1 MKISNLIIEN
11 YRNIQSINIKLGD
24 NTAFVGNN
32 NSGKSNILRAVT
44 LPFLSNDIGYNGK
57 NLTWSDI
64 NSQAKK
70 EYYEYIFANQKSI
83 LDDSLNM
90 EEFTGALPKVVVEVT
105 LQPKNDFELYFVKDL
120 SCEVNENDEIR
131 YGIRYEFFPK
141 NINEVIKRIKEV
153 FVSQGIETTESDEI
167 DMSIIESIRMNLLPI
182 DLYTHSIKIPNKDI
196 SIPYDVLKLF
206 KYTSL
211 IAERDDF
218 SQSTERLGSKS
229 LVKLLHMKLNTDS
242 KIIVEK
248 EYTKFFEKLKSLS
261 EMENIINWQENS
273 EIEHAKDFFEKI
285 SILPNMPNMNSLL
298 SSVKLGYSDEHLSSQ
313 GLGHRNLILLLV
325 LLNSFLEKKEDTAFS
340 VITLEEPEAHLCINN
355 KKLMSSYMNAFSAKQ
370 NSVQLLYSTHSTEFI
385 NKLDF
390 DSVVMVNDG
399 CAFSLSTELS
409 NDGKDYLTKNPNLD
423 LYKLFF
429 SKRCILV
436 EGLTEELFIRSYI
449 NSQNFLSEIE
459 VISFH
464 KGFKDIMNIWL
475 KLNQGSSNRLGIV
488 RDFDNQPKAQNE
500 HEEYNN
506 YDNIRVTTTT
516 EYTLEPEIV
525 KTGQNFELLREYFS
539 RKFNWNVA
547 DADELSNKWREAKS
561 SIMLQVCKDMSNG
574 ELLSL
579 QMPEHIKTIID
590 FLSPVKENSSEAI
603 IQEES
608 SNEN

>member
-11 YRNIQSINIKLGD
+11 YRNIQSINIKLED

-64 NSQAKK
+64 NNQAKK
-70 EYYEYIFANQKSI
+70 IYYEYIFANHKSI
-83 LDDSLNM
+83 IDGSVNL
-90 EEFTGALPKVVVEVT
+90 EEFTRVLPKVIVEVT
-105 LQPKNDFELYFVKDL
+105 LRPKNNLELYFVKDL
-120 SCEVNENDEIR
+120 SCDINESDEIR

-141 NINEVIKRIKEV
+141 SINDVLKRIKEI
-153 FVSQGIETTESDEI
+153 FISQGIETTETNKI
-167 DMSIIESIRMNLLPI
+167 DISIIESIKMNLLPI
-182 DLYTHSIKIPNKDI
+182 DLYTHSIKVPNKDT

-218 SQSTERLGSKS
+218 SQSTERIGSKS
-229 LVKLLHMKLNTDS
+229 LVKLLHMKLDTDS
-242 KIIVEK
+242 KITVEK

-273 EIEHAKDFFEKI
+273 EIEYAKNFFEKI

-325 LLNSFLEKKEDTAFS
+325 LLNSFIEKKEDTAFS
-340 VITLEEPEAHLCINN
+340 VVTLEEPEAHLCVNN
-355 KKLMSSYMNAFSAKQ
+355 KKLMSSYMNAFATKD

-385 NKLDF
+385 NKLHF
-390 DSVVMVNDG
+390 DSVIIVNDG

-409 NDGKDYLTKNPNLD
+409 SDCKDYLTKNPNLD

-429 SKRCILV
+429 SRRCILV

-449 NSQNFLSEIE
+449 NSQQYLSDIE

-464 KGFKDIMNIWL
+464 KGFKDIMDIWV
-475 KLNQGSSNRLGIV
+475 KLNHDSSNRLGIV

-500 HEEYNN
+500 HEEYNQYN
-506 YDNIRVTTTT
+506 NICVTTTS

-525 KTGQNFELLREYFS
+525 NTGQNFELLSDYF
-539 RKFNWNVA
+539 KHNFNWEVA
-547 DADELSNKWREAKS
+547 DKTELSKKWTDSKS
-561 SIMLQVCKDMSNG
+561 SIMLQVCKDISSG
-574 ELLSL
+574 ELLNL
-579 QMPEHIKTIID
+579 QMPEHIKKIID
-590 FLSPVKENSSEAI
+590 FLLPVKEIYSETI
-603 IQEES
+603 ISEES
-608 SNEN
+608 

>member
-1 MKISNLIIEN
+1 
-11 YRNIQSINIKLGD
+11 SINIKLED

-64 NSQAKK
+64 NNQAKK
-70 EYYEYIFANQKSI
+70 IYYEYIFANHKSI
-83 LDDSLNM
+83 IDGSVNL
-90 EEFTGALPKVVVEVT
+90 EEFTRVLPKVIVEVT
-105 LQPKNDFELYFVKDL
+105 LRPKNNLELYFVKDL
-120 SCEVNENDEIR
+120 SCDINESDEIR

-141 NINEVIKRIKEV
+141 SINDVLKRIKEI
-153 FVSQGIETTESDEI
+153 FISQGIETTETNKI
-167 DMSIIESIRMNLLPI
+167 DISIIESIKMNLLPI
-182 DLYTHSIKIPNKDI
+182 DLYTHSIKVPNKDT

-218 SQSTERLGSKS
+218 SQSTERIGSKS
-229 LVKLLHMKLNTDS
+229 LVKLLHMKLDTDS
-242 KIIVEK
+242 KITVEK

-273 EIEHAKDFFEKI
+273 EIEYAKNFFEKI

-298 SSVKLGYSDEHLSSQ
+298 SSVKLGYSNEHLSSQ

-325 LLNSFLEKKEDTAFS
+325 LLNSFIEKKEDTAFS
-340 VITLEEPEAHLCINN
+340 VVTLEEPEAHLCVNN
-355 KKLMSSYMNAFSAKQ
+355 KKLMSSYMNAFATKD

-385 NKLDF
+385 NKLHF
-390 DSVVMVNDG
+390 DSVIIVNDG

-409 NDGKDYLTKNPNLD
+409 SECKDYLTKNPNLD

-429 SKRCILV
+429 SRRCILV

-449 NSQNFLSEIE
+449 NSQQYLSDIE

-464 KGFKDIMNIWL
+464 KGFKDIMDIWV
-475 KLNQGSSNRLGIV
+475 KLNYDSSNRLGIV

-500 HEEYNN
+500 HEEYNQYN
-506 YDNIRVTTTT
+506 NICVTTTS

-525 KTGQNFELLREYFS
+525 NTGQNFELLSDYFK
-539 RKFNWNVA
+539 RNFNWEVA
-547 DADELSNKWREAKS
+547 DKTELSKKWTDSKS
-561 SIMLQVCKDMSNG
+561 SIMLQVCKDISSG
-574 ELLSL
+574 ELLNL
-579 QMPEHIKTIID
+579 QMPEHIKKIID
-590 FLSPVKENSSEAI
+590 FLLPVKEIYSETI
-603 IQEES
+603 ISEES
-608 SNEN
+608 

>member
-11 YRNIQSINIKLGD
+11 YRNIQSINIKLED

-64 NSQAKK
+64 NNQAKK
-70 EYYEYIFANQKSI
+70 IYYEYIFANHKSI
-83 LDDSLNM
+83 IDGSVNL
-90 EEFTGALPKVVVEVT
+90 EEFTRVLPKVIVEVT
-105 LQPKNDFELYFVKDL
+105 LRPKNNLELYFVKDL
-120 SCEVNENDEIR
+120 SCDINESDEIR

-141 NINEVIKRIKEV
+141 SINDVLKRIKEI
-153 FVSQGIETTESDEI
+153 FISQGIETTETNKI
-167 DMSIIESIRMNLLPI
+167 DISIIESIKMNLLPI
-182 DLYTHSIKIPNKDI
+182 DLYTHSIKVPNKDT

-218 SQSTERLGSKS
+218 SQSTERIGSKS
-229 LVKLLHMKLNTDS
+229 LVKLLHMKLDTDS
-242 KIIVEK
+242 KITVEK

-273 EIEHAKDFFEKI
+273 EIEYANNFFEKI

-298 SSVKLGYSDEHLSSQ
+298 SSVKLGYSNEHLSSQ

-325 LLNSFLEKKEDTAFS
+325 LLNSFIEKKEDTAFS
-340 VITLEEPEAHLCINN
+340 VVTLEEPEAHLCVNN
-355 KKLMSSYMNAFSAKQ
+355 KKLMSSYMNAFATKD

-385 NKLDF
+385 NKLHF
-390 DSVVMVNDG
+390 DSVIIVNDG

-409 NDGKDYLTKNPNLD
+409 SECKDYLTKNPNLD

-429 SKRCILV
+429 SRRCILV

-449 NSQNFLSEIE
+449 NSQQYLSDIE

-464 KGFKDIMNIWL
+464 KGFKDIMDIWV
-475 KLNQGSSNRLGIV
+475 KLNYDSSNRLEIV

-500 HEEYNN
+500 HEEYNQYN
-506 YDNIRVTTTT
+506 NICVTTTS

-525 KTGQNFELLREYFS
+525 NTGQNFELLSDYFK
-539 RKFNWNVA
+539 RNFNWEVA
-547 DADELSNKWREAKS
+547 DKTELSKKWTDSKS
-561 SIMLQVCKDMSNG
+561 SIMLQVCKDISSG
-574 ELLSL
+574 ELLNL
-579 QMPEHIKTIID
+579 QMPEHIKKIID
-590 FLSPVKENSSEAI
+590 FLLPVKEIYSETI
-603 IQEES
+603 ISEES
-608 SNEN
+608 

>member
-11 YRNIQSINIKLGD
+11 YRNIQSINIKLED

-64 NSQAKK
+64 NNQAKK
-70 EYYEYIFANQKSI
+70 IYYEYIFANHKSI
-83 LDDSLNM
+83 IDGSVNL
-90 EEFTGALPKVVVEVT
+90 EEFTRVLPKVIVEVT
-105 LQPKNDFELYFVKDL
+105 LRPKNNLELYFVKDL
-120 SCEVNENDEIR
+120 SCDINESDEIR

-141 NINEVIKRIKEV
+141 SINDVLKRIKEI
-153 FVSQGIETTESDEI
+153 FISQGIETTETNKI
-167 DMSIIESIRMNLLPI
+167 DISIIESIKMNLLPI
-182 DLYTHSIKIPNKDI
+182 DLYTHSIKVPNKDT

-218 SQSTERLGSKS
+218 SQSTERIGSKS
-229 LVKLLHMKLNTDS
+229 LVKLLHMKLDTDS
-242 KIIVEK
+242 KITVEK

-273 EIEHAKDFFEKI
+273 EIEYAKNFFEKI
-285 SILPNMPNMNSLL
+285 SILPNMPNMNSLH

-325 LLNSFLEKKEDTAFS
+325 LLNSFIEKKEDTAFS
-340 VITLEEPEAHLCINN
+340 VVTLEEPEAHLCVNN
-355 KKLMSSYMNAFSAKQ
+355 KKLMSSYMNAFATKD

-385 NKLDF
+385 NKLHF
-390 DSVVMVNDG
+390 DSVIIVNDG

-409 NDGKDYLTKNPNLD
+409 SDCKDYLTKNPNLD

-429 SKRCILV
+429 SRRCILV

-449 NSQNFLSEIE
+449 NSQQYLSDIE

-464 KGFKDIMNIWL
+464 KGFKDIMDIWV
-475 KLNQGSSNRLGIV
+475 KLNHDSSNRLGIV

-500 HEEYNN
+500 HEEYNQYN
-506 YDNIRVTTTT
+506 NICVTTTS

-525 KTGQNFELLREYFS
+525 NTGQNFELLSDYF
-539 RKFNWNVA
+539 KHNFNWEVA
-547 DADELSNKWREAKS
+547 DKTELSKKWTDSKS
-561 SIMLQVCKDMSNG
+561 SIMLQVCKDISSG
-574 ELLSL
+574 ELLNL
-579 QMPEHIKTIID
+579 QMPEHIKKIID
-590 FLSPVKENSSEAI
+590 FLLPVKEIYSETI
-603 IQEES
+603 ISEES
-608 SNEN
+608 

>member
-11 YRNIQSINIKLGD
+11 YRNIQSISIKLED

-64 NSQAKK
+64 NNQAKK
-70 EYYEYIFANQKSI
+70 IYYEYIFANHKSI
-83 LDDSLNM
+83 IDGSVNL
-90 EEFTGALPKVVVEVT
+90 EEFTRVLPKVIVEVT
-105 LQPKNDFELYFVKDL
+105 LRPKNNLELYFVKDL
-120 SCEVNENDEIR
+120 SCDINESDEIR

-141 NINEVIKRIKEV
+141 SINDVLKRIKEI
-153 FVSQGIETTESDEI
+153 FISQGIETTETNKI
-167 DMSIIESIRMNLLPI
+167 DISIIESIKMNLLPI
-182 DLYTHSIKIPNKDI
+182 DLYTHSIKVPNKDT

-218 SQSTERLGSKS
+218 SQSTERIGSKS
-229 LVKLLHMKLNTDS
+229 LVKLLHMKLDTDS
-242 KIIVEK
+242 KITVEK

-273 EIEHAKDFFEKI
+273 EIEYAKNFFEKI

-298 SSVKLGYSDEHLSSQ
+298 SSVKLGYSNEHLSSQ

-325 LLNSFLEKKEDTAFS
+325 LLNSFIEKKEDTAFS
-340 VITLEEPEAHLCINN
+340 VVTLEEPEAHLCVNN
-355 KKLMSSYMNAFSAKQ
+355 KKLMSSYMNAFATKD

-385 NKLDF
+385 NKLHF
-390 DSVVMVNDG
+390 DSVIIVNDG

-409 NDGKDYLTKNPNLD
+409 SECKDYLTKNPNLD

-429 SKRCILV
+429 SRRCILV

-449 NSQNFLSEIE
+449 NSQQYLSDIE

-464 KGFKDIMNIWL
+464 KGFKDIMDIWV
-475 KLNQGSSNRLGIV
+475 KLNYDSSNRLGIV

-500 HEEYNN
+500 HEEYNQYN
-506 YDNIRVTTTT
+506 NICVTTTS

-525 KTGQNFELLREYFS
+525 NTGQNFELLSDYFK
-539 RKFNWNVA
+539 RNFNWEVA
-547 DADELSNKWREAKS
+547 DKTELSKKWTDSKS
-561 SIMLQVCKDMSNG
+561 SIMLQVCKDISSG
-574 ELLSL
+574 ELLNL
-579 QMPEHIKTIID
+579 QMPEHIKKIID
-590 FLSPVKENSSEAI
+590 FLLPVKEIYSETI
-603 IQEES
+603 ISEES
-608 SNEN
+608 

>member
-11 YRNIQSINIKLGD
+11 YRNIQSINIKLED

-64 NSQAKK
+64 NNQAKK
-70 EYYEYIFANQKSI
+70 IYYEYIFANHKSI
-83 LDDSLNM
+83 IDGSVNL
-90 EEFTGALPKVVVEVT
+90 EEFTRVLPKVIVEVT
-105 LQPKNDFELYFVKDL
+105 LRPKNNLELYFVKDL
-120 SCEVNENDEIR
+120 SCDINESDEIR

-141 NINEVIKRIKEV
+141 SINDVLKRIKEI
-153 FVSQGIETTESDEI
+153 FISQGIETTETNKI
-167 DMSIIESIRMNLLPI
+167 DISIIESIKMNLLPI
-182 DLYTHSIKIPNKDI
+182 DLYTHSIKVPNKDT

-218 SQSTERLGSKS
+218 SQSTERIGSKS
-229 LVKLLHMKLNTDS
+229 LVKLLHMKLDTDS
-242 KIIVEK
+242 KITVEK

-273 EIEHAKDFFEKI
+273 EIEYAKNFFEKI

-298 SSVKLGYSDEHLSSQ
+298 SSVKLGYSNEHLSSQ

-325 LLNSFLEKKEDTAFS
+325 LLNSFIEKKEDTAFS
-340 VITLEEPEAHLCINN
+340 VVTLEEPEAHLCVNN
-355 KKLMSSYMNAFSAKQ
+355 KKLMSSYMNAFATKD

-385 NKLDF
+385 NKLHF
-390 DSVVMVNDG
+390 DSVIIVNDG

-409 NDGKDYLTKNPNLD
+409 SECKDYLTKNPNLD

-429 SKRCILV
+429 SRRCILV

-449 NSQNFLSEIE
+449 NSQQYLSDIE

-464 KGFKDIMNIWL
+464 KGFKDIMDIWV
-475 KLNQGSSNRLGIV
+475 KLNYDSSNRLGIV

-500 HEEYNN
+500 HEEYNQYN
-506 YDNIRVTTTT
+506 NICVTTTS

-525 KTGQNFELLREYFS
+525 NTGQNFELLSDYFK
-539 RKFNWNVA
+539 RNFNWEVA
-547 DADELSNKWREAKS
+547 DKTELSKKWTDSKS
-561 SIMLQVCKDMSNG
+561 SIMLQVCKDISSG
-574 ELLSL
+574 ELLNL
-579 QMPEHIKTIID
+579 QMPEHIKKIID
-590 FLSPVKENSSEAI
+590 FLLPVKEIYSETI
-603 IQEES
+603 ISEES
-608 SNEN
+608 

>member
-1 MKISNLIIEN
+1 
-11 YRNIQSINIKLGD
+11 
-24 NTAFVGNN
+24 FVGNN

-64 NSQAKK
+64 NNQAKK
-70 EYYEYIFANQKSI
+70 IYYEYIFANHKSI
-83 LDDSLNM
+83 IDGSVNL
-90 EEFTGALPKVVVEVT
+90 EEFTRVLPKVIVEVT
-105 LQPKNDFELYFVKDL
+105 LRPKNNLELYFVKDL
-120 SCEVNENDEIR
+120 SCDINESDEIR

-141 NINEVIKRIKEV
+141 SINDVLKRIKEI
-153 FVSQGIETTESDEI
+153 FISQGIETTETNKI
-167 DMSIIESIRMNLLPI
+167 DISIIESIKMNLLPI
-182 DLYTHSIKIPNKDI
+182 DLYTHSIKVPNKDT

-218 SQSTERLGSKS
+218 SQSTERIGSKS
-229 LVKLLHMKLNTDS
+229 LVKLLHMKLDTDS
-242 KIIVEK
+242 KITVEK

-273 EIEHAKDFFEKI
+273 EIEYAKNFFEKI

-298 SSVKLGYSDEHLSSQ
+298 SSVKLGYSNEHLSSQ

-325 LLNSFLEKKEDTAFS
+325 LLNSFIEKKEDTAFS
-340 VITLEEPEAHLCINN
+340 VVTLEEPEAHLCVNN
-355 KKLMSSYMNAFSAKQ
+355 KKLMSSYMNAFATKD

-385 NKLDF
+385 NKLHF
-390 DSVVMVNDG
+390 DSVIIVNDG

-409 NDGKDYLTKNPNLD
+409 SECKDYLTKNPNLD

-429 SKRCILV
+429 SRRCILV

-449 NSQNFLSEIE
+449 NSQQYLSDIE

-464 KGFKDIMNIWL
+464 KGFKDIMDIWV
-475 KLNQGSSNRLGIV
+475 KLNYDSSNRLGIV

-500 HEEYNN
+500 HEEYNQYN
-506 YDNIRVTTTT
+506 NICVTTTS

-525 KTGQNFELLREYFS
+525 NTGQNFELLSDYFK
-539 RKFNWNVA
+539 RNFNWEVA
-547 DADELSNKWREAKS
+547 DKTELSKKWTDSKS
-561 SIMLQVCKDMSNG
+561 SIMLQVCKDISSG
-574 ELLSL
+574 ELLNL
-579 QMPEHIKTIID
+579 QMPEHIKKIID
-590 FLSPVKENSSEAI
+590 FLLPVKEIYSETI
-603 IQEES
+603 ISEES
-608 SNEN
+608 